1 MPTERDGGNCLR
13 VSVSIFSIYY
23 WASALAHI
31 FLGLW
36 MFLDPKRNY
45 ILDLVH
51 FSENDPLLKASCYV
65 AVCTGCAQ
73 LLVGFLGLCGAVN
86 RNKFL
91 LYMFSIFVI
100 LTFLCDVAIGTLS
113 LVYKNKINPVR
124 ENLREIVKTKYGVSL
139 EVEEH
144 RRVTE
149 FIDKLQFYERCC
161 GSLGPT
167 DFIGSRWSEF
177 VNVETFEDAENAL
190 FPVSCCTQIVGASAL
205 NPLAKSFARCQQIGA
220 SRQWRHAVHQCC
232 GGESPLDYKDSFW
245 YITNTIRGTRS
256 YVPPSCCKQSQSG
269 RAWGPIPIDP
279 MCTTYRYESTAFQNA
294 VNVEGCHDKLQSW
307 FNEQIWIFVGFGFA
321 SALTMMIG
329 ICLSCC
335 LISKIRTY
343 FYIKEDY

>member
-113 LVYKNKINPVR
+113 LVYKNKFSNNYMETYLKNLTYNRYSRDRWVQPLMDTVQFYINPVR

-149 FIDKLQFYERCC
+149 FIDKLQFY
-161 GSLGPT
+161 
-167 DFIGSRWSEF
+167 
-177 VNVETFEDAENAL
+177 
-190 FPVSCCTQIVGASAL
+190 
-205 NPLAKSFARCQQIGA
+205 
-220 SRQWRHAVHQCC
+220 HQCC